1 MRYDKRVTLAFRG
14 DPAYNPDT
22 GKTEEPEQIIY
33 TDKPCHRSPLSPQR
47 TAVTFGN
54 VQRDVSL
61 IRLQGQVRDKINHAY
76 MDDREYTVVQ
86 HTYYRHD
93 TVMYL
98 EEVNNGKS

>member
-14 DPAYNPDT
+14 DSAYNPDT

-54 VQRDVSL
+54 VQRDVSTHTL
-61 IRLQGQVRDKINHAY
+61 AGASEGQNQSCLYGRPRVYRCTPHLLQTRYSDVFRRG
-76 MDDREYTVVQ
+76 
-86 HTYYRHD
+86 
-93 TVMYL
+93 
-98 EEVNNGKS
+98 